1 MLFAVIGSSG
11 GKTRDEILST
21 PERNCIGGRIKNT
34 SQAEMEGWPCSAQ

>member
-21 PERNCIGGRIKNT
+21 LERNCIGGRIKNT